1 LNKTIEGD
9 VLANISSYT
18 IPLIL
23 ASVGFLF
30 LASKKDL
37 FNEFI
42 QGARDGLENLI
53 GLLPTLILLIVG
65 ISMFR
70 ASGGL
75 ELISGILS
83 PFFLFIGIPEEII
96 GFIIMRPFSG
106 SGSTAMLNDIFNQH
120 GADSFAGRSASLIMG
135 SSDTVFYIFAV
146 YFGAVKIKKTGY
158 AVSAA
163 LMAQLFCAFSACM
176 IVRYFWG
183 E

>member
-1 LNKTIEGD
+1 MT
-9 VLANISSYT
+9 NIASYT
-18 IPLIL
+18 VPLIL

-30 LASKKDL
+30 LTSKKDL

-42 QGARDGLENLI
+42 QGAKDGLDTLVN
-53 GLLPTLILLIVG
+53 LLPTLIILVVG

-75 ELISGILS
+75 DIISDFFA
-83 PFFLFIGIPEEII
+83 PFFSLLNIPKEII

-106 SGSTAMLNDIFNQH
+106 SSSTAMLNDIFKQY
-120 GADSFAGRSASLIMG
+120 GADSFAGRAASLIMG

-158 AVSAA
+158 AMSAA
-163 LMAQLFCAFSACM
+163 LLTQLFCAFLACL
-176 IVRYFWG
+176 ITGLFWG
-183 E
+183 I